1 MLVPMLKIWPF
12 VKQIKVKAPEYN
24 TKLLECI
31 RRIENIKEIDVKIIF
46 QFNPFRLVEFVE
58 KAEKIPPTAVII

>member
-1 MLVPMLKIWPF
+1 MLVPMLKICPF
-12 VKQIKVKAPEYN
+12 VKQIKLKAPEYN

-31 RRIENIKEIDVKIIF
+31 RNTEKSNETDVKIIF